1 MITERHR
8 RRHGSRGARES
19 ESCAG
24 MIMRTWSVAGLRRRV
39 TSDGEAPRLS
49 LLHAACLAEEQRD
62 EGRQA
67 DEQVIDRGVAW
78 KLLLAMLGVPD
89 VERVTDP
96 GEGGSL
102 RIEMIPQTRI
112 RRGAVDER
120 HDRCFLVAAELKRL
134 EPLEGI
140 PQLLQGVLPIG
151 LVAGQ
156 EAGQSRP

>member
-1 MITERHR
+1 
-8 RRHGSRGARES
+8 
-19 ESCAG
+19 
-24 MIMRTWSVAGLRRRV
+24 
-39 TSDGEAPRLS
+39 
-49 LLHAACLAEEQRD
+49 
-62 EGRQA
+62 
-67 DEQVIDRGVAW
+67 
-78 KLLLAMLGVPD
+78 MLGVPD

-140 PQLLQGVLPIG
+140 PQLLQLLQGVLPIG